1 MAVNA
6 TERRLWGEKKKTDVP
21 ACLTGGLFF
30 FFFFCSSWFQ
40 LKSMWAFSASLH
52 RRKVK
57 NNPEKSLIF
66 VTLAEF
72 KWKAGAEEVLF
83 TSIHFHLS
91 CLVES
96 PGPEGVC
103 PRAWHTSSVQG
114 SAVPAGCRA
123 EFGSISVCCGAFFF
137 FFLFF
142 GGVAPPRQ
150 DVSHSYKGARRCVWE
165 KLPCHYQEKSI
176 LF

>member
-1 MAVNA
+1 MMTQWQSMPQKEGCGVK
-6 TERRLWGEKKKTDVP
+6 KKKTDVP

-137 FFLFF
+137 FFSFF
-142 GGVAPPRQ
+142 WGGGSSSAGCQPF
-150 DVSHSYKGARRCVWE
+150 
-165 KLPCHYQEKSI
+165 L
-176 LF
+176 